1 MLQSIHTW
9 LLAHLG
15 INKQSTQVQ
24 GYQPLIHSDDDDM
37 APESS
42 AITSGPVLAKAD
54 ADGANYGTATE
65 TVKGVQ
71 DVQDSPSAS
80 TSDAEA
86 EVVAAGLSQLEA
98 RNTHWYSYL
107 LTLDF
112 WAITAVG
119 QVLALCITATNT
131 FTTLL
136 AGVNTNIPAFQTL
149 FNYALLTLIWLP
161 ICWHKHGF
169 REWCRIVVRDGWK
182 YFILSFLDVEG
193 NYFTVLAYRYTNVL
207 SAQLINFWSIVCV
220 VTISFFLLR
229 VRYRPL
235 QIAGILIC
243 CGGMGVLLASD
254 KIQGTND
261 YGPENALKGDL
272 FALLGATLYGISN
285 VFEEWFVSKR
295 PVYEVLS
302 FLGIFGVC
310 INGVQAGI
318 FDRHSFQGAAWNG
331 QVAGW
336 LVGYTLCLCLF
347 YSLAPLI
354 LRMGSAAVFDVNLLT
369 ANFWGVIIG
378 TRVFGQVV
386 HWMYPIAFVL
396 IVCGLVIYFLAGS
409 ILGDSKKPW
418 LGENQKDG
426 VAGIGTAKL
435 KALNEARKRGL
446 AGDSVGGQV

>member
-1 MLQSIHTW
+1 
-9 LLAHLG
+9 
-15 INKQSTQVQ
+15 
-24 GYQPLIHSDDDDM
+24 
-37 APESS
+37 
-42 AITSGPVLAKAD
+42 
-54 ADGANYGTATE
+54 
-65 TVKGVQ
+65 
-71 DVQDSPSAS
+71 
-80 TSDAEA
+80 
-86 EVVAAGLSQLEA
+86 
-98 RNTHWYSYL
+98 
-107 LTLDF
+107 
-112 WAITAVG
+112 
-119 QVLALCITATNT
+119 
-131 FTTLL
+131 
-136 AGVNTNIPAFQTL
+136 
-149 FNYALLTLIWLP
+149 
-161 ICWHKHGF
+161 
-169 REWCRIVVRDGWK
+169 VRDGWK